1 MTLTEVAG
9 QIKRTVRGLE
19 ATLGAFC
26 HLRDLPRGPA
36 SFPLL
41 FSQQT
46 LMVLLVVEN
55 MGSHH
60 WLSLT
65 GCPWKSLSSPG
76 LTLCVCKMNTPLRSF
91 LAALTF

>member
-9 QIKRTVRGLE
+9 QIKRTVRGRE

-26 HLRDLPRGPA
+26 HLRDLPRDPV
-36 SFPLL
+36 SLL

-46 LMVLLVVEN
+46 LMALLVVEN
-55 MGSHH
+55 VGSHH

-65 GCPWKSLSSPG
+65 GCPRKSLTSPG
-76 LTLCVCKMNTPLRSF
+76 LTLCSCKMNTALLSF